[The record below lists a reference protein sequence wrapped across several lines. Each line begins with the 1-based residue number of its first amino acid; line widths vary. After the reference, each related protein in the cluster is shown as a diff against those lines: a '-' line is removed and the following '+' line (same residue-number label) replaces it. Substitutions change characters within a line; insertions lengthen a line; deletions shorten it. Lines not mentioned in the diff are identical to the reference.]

1 VNPVNVQFRV
11 DARSGRA
18 PQEETA
24 MSSTVA
30 PETVERSPHEPRITG
45 ALERLVAD
53 GTAVVTDVLTPSETA
68 DALARLWAAADESER
83 RGVSTRAEAL
93 DPNAANVRVWNL
105 LDLDP
110 VFREL
115 IEHPVAVALAGALLG
130 PDFIV
135 SNFTANIARPG
146 SGSMMLH
153 SDQSLVMPAPWS
165 EPCTMNVIWC
175 LTDVRFENGAT
186 LHVPGSH
193 RITARDEVPAD
204 LADRLVPFEAPAGS
218 IVAMD
223 GRVWHTSGR
232 NVTDAEDRALAF
244 AFYSRPFVRPQF
256 NHNVALSP
264 ETQAS
269 CSPTLRY
276 RLGLDLWQNVTYG
289 RA

>member
-1 VNPVNVQFRV
+1 MTST
-11 DARSGRA
+11 DA
-18 PQEETA
+18 PQRPDVDPL
-24 MSSTVA
+24 VA
-30 PETVERSPHEPRITG
+30 AVD
-45 ALERLVAD
+45 RLRAD
-53 GTAVVTDVLTPSETA
+53 GTAIVPAVLSAAEAA
-68 DALARLWAAADESER
+68 DTLERLWAAASESER
-83 RGVSTRAEAL
+83 RGVSTRAEGL

-110 VFREL
+110 RFREL
-115 IEHPVAVALAGALLG
+115 IEHPTAVALATALLG
-130 PDFIV
+130 ADFVV

-153 SDQSLVMPAPWS
+153 SDQSLVVPEPWS

-175 LTDVRFENGAT
+175 FTDVRFDNGAT
-186 LHVPGSH
+186 LHVPGSQH
-193 RITARDEVPAD
+193 IERRSDVPAD
-204 LADRLVPFEAPAGS
+204 LAERLVPFEAPAGS
-218 IVAMD
+218 IIAMD

-232 NVTDAEDRALAF
+232 NVTASEDRALAF

-256 NHNVALSP
+256 NHSAALSP
-264 ETQAS
+264 EVQAT

>member
-1 VNPVNVQFRV
+1 M
-11 DARSGRA
+11 
-18 PQEETA
+18 T
-24 MSSTVA
+24 STVA
-30 PETVERSPHEPRITG
+30 TSTVDPERLAA
-45 ALERLVAD
+45 ALEQLAVD
-53 GTAVVTDVLTPSETA
+53 GTAVVPGVLTPDEA
-68 DALARLWAAADESER
+68 AAALERLWAAAAESER
-83 RGVSTRAEAL
+83 RGVSTRAGAL

-110 VFREL
+110 LFREL
-115 IEHPVAVALAGALLG
+115 IEHPVAVALVSALLG
-130 PDFIV
+130 DDHIV

-175 LTDVRFENGAT
+175 FTDVRSDNGAT

-193 RITARDEVPAD
+193 RLATRDEVPAD

-232 NVTDAEDRALAF
+232 NITAADDRALAF

-256 NHNVALSP
+256 NHSVALSP
-264 ETQAS
+264 ESQAS

>member
-1 VNPVNVQFRV
+1 VNPTL
-11 DARSGRA
+11 D
-18 PQEETA
+18 
-24 MSSTVA
+24 
-30 PETVERSPHEPRITG
+30 
-45 ALERLVAD
+45 
-53 GTAVVTDVLTPSETA
+53 AVVDELTATGVAVLPGVLDADEAA

-83 RGVSTRAEAL
+83 RGMSTRAETL

-105 LDLDP
+105 IDLDP
-110 VFREL
+110 VFAAL
-115 IEHPVAVALAGALLG
+115 VAHPVAEAIVSAVLGA
-130 PDFIV
+130 DHIV

-165 EPCTMNVIWC
+165 EPCTMNIIWC
-175 LTDVRFENGAT
+175 LSDVRFENGAT

-193 RITARDEVPAD
+193 RIATHDDVPED

-218 IVAMD
+218 IIAMD

-232 NVTDAEDRALAF
+232 NITTDQDRALAF
-244 AFYSRPFVRPQF
+244 AFYARPFVRPQW
-256 NHNVALSP
+256 NHSVGLSAA
-264 ETQAS
+264 TQAA

-276 RLGLDLWQNVTYG
+276 RLGLDVWQNVTYG